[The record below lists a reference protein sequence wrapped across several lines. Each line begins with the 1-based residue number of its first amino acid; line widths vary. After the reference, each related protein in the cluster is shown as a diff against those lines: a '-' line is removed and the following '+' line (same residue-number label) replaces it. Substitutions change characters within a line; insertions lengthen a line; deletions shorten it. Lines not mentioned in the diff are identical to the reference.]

1 MCVEVYLSD
10 FRVCGVLLGF
20 KSTYVQLG
28 WVRSPKTAVTF
39 LSSFLSVISMV
50 FSRSLGHS
58 FLSFGQ
64 KIGFH
69 LLYFPQLCLDPSIRK
84 TERSQQDWLRVYLV
98 RMVPLFLKS
107 FRFLLLPL
115 LYPLLPPD
123 HLGIGTWGMGNRER
137 GKKKRSGMRNRE
149 RKKKK
154 EQFTPLFLNIRRHS
168 FPANSPPPYPPR
180 FIFRGI
186 LLELGL
192 CCYQCLLSRFQALL
206 IPGQGILDGEKVVN
220 LQTVWWCIR
229 FWCLL

>member
-1 MCVEVYLSD
+1 MCGGLSYILD

-69 LLYFPQLCLDPSIRK
+69 LLHFPQLCLDPSIRK
-84 TERSQQDWLRVYLV
+84 TERSQQDWPRVYLV

-137 GKKKRSGMRNRE
+137 KKKKKGAEWGTVKGKKKG
-149 RKKKK
+149 
-154 EQFTPLFLNIRRHS
+154 
-168 FPANSPPPYPPR
+168 AVYPS
-180 FIFRGI
+180 
-186 LLELGL
+186 
-192 CCYQCLLSRFQALL
+192 LS
-206 IPGQGILDGEKVVN
+206 EH
-220 LQTVWWCIR
+220 
-229 FWCLL
+229 